1 MFPIQARPGAIVRDD
16 IRALEF
22 LGYVKLVQQ
31 NWVCEG
37 RRHEKYNPGLY
48 HNVSNTVV
56 VREGEWDGV
65 ANFIWDNRKFFTG
78 VSLIQYLGDKVYPQA
93 PNEAVADEADL
104 MRWEALAYHPVDYTQ
119 MREDTDNTN
128 LQGEA
133 ACAGGHCE
141 IVRT

>member
-1 MFPIQARPGAIVRDD
+1 M
-16 IRALEF
+16 
-22 LGYVKLVQQ
+22 
-31 NWVCEG
+31 
-37 RRHEKYNPGLY
+37 
-48 HNVSNTVV
+48 
-56 VREGEWDGV
+56 REGEWDAV
-65 ANFIWDNRKFFTG
+65 ANFIWDNRQFFTG

-119 MREDTDNTN
+119 MREETDNTN

-133 ACAGGHCE
+133 ACAGGNCE